1 MHAMVGEKRIMAI
14 LNGYRSGDKAK
25 QDARIGVA
33 NESGWASIN
42 PSKLLLNHNKTMN
55 RRDSQRSAD

>member
-1 MHAMVGEKRIMAI
+1 MVGEKRIMAI

-42 PSKLLLNHNKTMN
+42 PSKLLLNHNKTMCHFQKTTAPV
-55 RRDSQRSAD
+55 DWA